1 MMGGDS
7 GGGGDGGAGAREA
20 QRQAQIRA
28 GLDVVDKAFD
38 GTTRGV
44 NRATAYVPGQI
55 YYNADGS
62 VWSPSTG
69 MQTTQTG
76 GMEAYDATGDGQYS
90 WLRPTTVTT
99 AALPAAEQFGGS
111 ELYTGTEKTGGFGDE
126 YFANIAKMHKD
137 HYTPLINE
145 QYQAAQRTL
154 PYKFSNTANSE
165 YQRAAGELERDY
177 QRQLV
182 DESSQAE
189 DFANQRRQQV
199 ENQRQALVSQVT
211 AGADPGAAATLAAGA
226 VKSLSAQPTFSA
238 LGDLFGRYM
247 TNGVGAY
254 QAGQSNQPISYTP
267 LNFGTRSNAVT
278 VRP

>member
-1 MMGGDS
+1 MMGGD

-20 QRQAQIRA
+20 ARQAQIRA
-28 GLDVVDKAFD
+28 GLDAINKAFD

-44 NRATAYVPGQI
+44 NRATAFAPGQT

-62 VWSPSTG
+62 VWSPD
-69 MQTTQTG
+69 MTG
-76 GMEAYDATGDGQYS
+76 GVGA
-90 WLRPTTVTT
+90 TVTPWMNGSWEQGPT
-99 AALPAAEQFGGS
+99 FNDAVPVAAPMAPQDQFAGR
-111 ELYTGTEKTGGFGDE
+111 ELYTGTERTGGFGDE
-126 YFANIAKMHKD
+126 YFANISKMHKD
-137 HYTPLINE
+137 HYNPLIEE
-145 QYQAAQRTL
+145 QYQKAQREL

-182 DESSQAE
+182 DEAAQAE

-199 ENQRQALVSQVT
+199 EQQRQSLVSQVT

-238 LGDLFGRYM
+238 LGDLFAKYAN
-247 TNGVGAY
+247 NGVGAY
-254 QAGQSNQPISYTP
+254 KAGANDPSNASYVP

>member
-28 GLDVVDKAFD
+28 GVEAINREFD

-44 NRATAYVPGQI
+44 NAATAYTPGGT
-55 YYNADGS
+55 YYRADGTA
-62 VWSPSTG
+62 WNP
-69 MQTTQTG
+69 
-76 GMEAYDATGDGQYS
+76 A
-90 WLRPTTVTT
+90 T
-99 AALPAAEQFGGS
+99 AAAEGEALASPEDQFRSAGT
-111 ELYTGTEKTGGFGDE
+111 LYTGTERTGGFGDD
-126 YFANIAKMHKD
+126 YFANIARMHKD
-137 HYTPLINE
+137 HYTPLIEE
-145 QYQAAQRTL
+145 QYRVAQRSL

-165 YQRAAGELERDY
+165 YTRAVGDLERDY

-182 DESSQAE
+182 DESAQAE

-199 ENQRQALVSQVT
+199 ENQRQGLVSQVT
-211 AGADPGAAATLAAGA
+211 AGADPGSAATLAAGA

-238 LGDLFGRYM
+238 LGDLFGKYM

-254 QAGQSNQPISYTP
+254 NAGTNNASPVSYTP
-267 LNFGTRSNAVT
+267 LNFGSKSSAVT
-278 VRP
+278 VRG